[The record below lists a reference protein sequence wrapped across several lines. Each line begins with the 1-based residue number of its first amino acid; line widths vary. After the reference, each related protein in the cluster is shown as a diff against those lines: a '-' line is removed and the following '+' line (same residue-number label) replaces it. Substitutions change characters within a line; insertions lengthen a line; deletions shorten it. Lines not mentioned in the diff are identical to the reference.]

1 MARTNDL
8 GRDPIPRLLLRLA
21 LPAVA
26 AQLVNALYNI
36 VDRMYIGHIPG
47 EGKLALT
54 GVGVTFAVIMLVS
67 ALASLVCVGG
77 GARAAI
83 HMGEGNRD
91 RAEEILGNCT
101 LLLIL
106 IAVVVTGG
114 LWFIREPMLLLFGAT
129 ENTVG
134 YGSDY
139 LGIYL
144 LGTLFVMAS
153 VGLNYFISTQGF
165 STVSMGTVLI
175 GAVINIVL
183 DPIFI
188 FGFNMGVQGA
198 ALATV
203 LAQMVSALWV
213 VRFLTGKRTRLRIR
227 KKYLR
232 LRWSIL
238 APVLAIGVSP
248 FVMQAT
254 ESILN
259 VAFNSSLKVY
269 GGDLAVGSM
278 TIASS
283 VMQLMSTLFLGFS
296 QGASPIIG
304 FNYGAGQSDRVRQT
318 VRLLTTIALSIS
330 VTFWLLVELFP
341 GLFVLIFNDDPELV
355 EYATWALRVY
365 AAGMFAM
372 GMQHACQQS
381 FVALGQAKISLF
393 LALLRKFILLI
404 PLIFI
409 LPHFFA
415 NKVFAVFLA
424 EPVAD
429 ILAAATTGTLFF
441 TRLPKILNDREA
453 LLREQHGGAQT

>member
-1 MARTNDL
+1 MARVNDL
-8 GRDPIPRLLLRLA
+8 GRDPVPKLLMRLA

-47 EGKLALT
+47 EGTLALT

-77 GARAAI
+77 GSRAAI
-83 HMGEGNRD
+83 HMGEGNND
-91 RAEEILGNCT
+91 KAEEILGNCT
-101 LLLIL
+101 LLLIVL
-106 IAVVVTGG
+106 AAAVTAG
-114 LWFIREPMLLLFGAT
+114 LWFVREPMLLLFGAT

-144 LGTLFVMAS
+144 LGTIFVMAS

-165 STVSMGTVLI
+165 STVSMATVLI
-175 GAVINIVL
+175 GAVVNIVL
-183 DPIFI
+183 DPVFI
-188 FGFNMGVQGA
+188 FVFDMGVKGA
-198 ALATV
+198 ALATI
-203 LAQMVSALWV
+203 LSQAVSATWV
-213 VRFLTGKRTRLRIR
+213 VRFLVGKRTKLRIR
-227 KKYLR
+227 VKYLR
-232 LRWSIL
+232 LRGSIIGP
-238 APVLAIGVSP
+238 ALAIGVSP

-254 ESILN
+254 ESVLN
-259 VAFNSSLKVY
+259 VAFNSSLKAY
-269 GGDLAVGSM
+269 GGDLAVGAM
-278 TIASS
+278 TISSS
-283 VMQLMSTLFLGFS
+283 VMQLLGTLFMGFA

-304 FNYGAGQSDRVRQT
+304 YNYGAGQSERVKRT
-318 VRLLTTIALSIS
+318 VRLLLTITLSIS
-330 VTFWLLVELFP
+330 TTFWLLVELFP
-341 GLFVLIFNDDPELV
+341 GMFVRIFNDDPSLV
-355 EYATWALRVY
+355 EYATWVLRVY
-365 AAGMFAM
+365 SAGLFAM

-404 PLIFI
+404 PLIYI
-409 LPHFFA
+409 LPQFLS
-415 NKVFAVFLA
+415 NQVFAVFLA

-441 TRLPKILNDREA
+441 TRLPKILKERENI
-453 LLREQHGGAQT
+453 LNGQSRT

>member
-8 GRDPIPRLLLRLA
+8 GRDQIPRLLMRLA

-47 EGKLALT
+47 QGDLALT

-83 HMGEGNRD
+83 HMGEGKND
-91 RAEEILGNCT
+91 RAEEILGSCT
-101 LLLIL
+101 LLLIVL
-106 IAVVVTGG
+106 AVAVTLG
-114 LWFIREPMLLLFGAT
+114 LWFIREPMLLLFGAS
-129 ENTVG
+129 EHTVG

-144 LGTLFVMAS
+144 LGTIFVMIS
-153 VGLNYFISTQGF
+153 IGLNYFISTQGF
-165 STVSMGTVLI
+165 STVSMTTTLI
-175 GAVINIVL
+175 GAVVNIAL
-183 DPIFI
+183 DPVFI
-188 FGFNMGVQGA
+188 FGFDMGVKGA

-203 LAQMVSALWV
+203 IAQAVSAAWV
-213 VRFLTGKRTRLRIR
+213 LRFLLGRKTRLRIR
-227 KKYLR
+227 VKYLR
-232 LRWSIL
+232 LRFSVL
-238 APVLAIGVSP
+238 GPVLAIGISP

-259 VAFNSSLKVY
+259 VAFNSSLKAY
-269 GGDLAVGSM
+269 GGDLAVGAM

-283 VMQLMSTLFLGFS
+283 VMMLMGCLMSGFA

-304 FNYGAGQSDRVRQT
+304 YNYGAGQSGRVKQA
-318 VRLLTTIALSIS
+318 VRLLVTITVSIS
-330 VTFWLLVELFP
+330 SAVWLAVELFP
-341 GLFVLIFNDDPELV
+341 GLFVRIFNDDPTLV
-355 EYATWALRVY
+355 EYATWALRIY
-365 AAGMFAM
+365 SAGLFSM

-393 LALLRKFILLI
+393 LALLRKGVLLI
-404 PLIFI
+404 PLIYI
-409 LPHFFA
+409 LPNFFA
-415 NKVFAVFLA
+415 NPVFAVFLA

-441 TRLPKILNDREA
+441 TRLPNILRK
-453 LLREQHGGAQT
+453 REQALKNQT

>member
-1 MARTNDL
+1 MTRTNDL
-8 GRDPIPRLLLRLA
+8 GRDKIPRLLMRLA

-47 EGKLALT
+47 EGDLALT

-83 HMGEGNRD
+83 HMGEGKND
-91 RAEEILGNCT
+91 KAEEILGSCT

-106 IAVVVTGG
+106 LAVAVTLG
-114 LWFIREPMLLLFGAT
+114 LWFIREPMLLLFGAS

-144 LGTLFVMAS
+144 LGTVFVMIS
-153 VGLNYFISTQGF
+153 IGLNYFISTQGF
-165 STVSMGTVLI
+165 STVSMGTTLI
-175 GAVINIVL
+175 GAVVNIVL

-188 FGFNMGVQGA
+188 FGFDMGVRGA

-203 LAQMVSALWV
+203 IAQGVSAVWV
-213 VRFLTGKRTRLRIR
+213 LRFLLGKKTKLRIR
-227 KKYLR
+227 ACCLR
-232 LRWSIL
+232 LRFSVL
-238 APVLAIGVSP
+238 GPVLAIGISP
-248 FVMQAT
+248 FVMQST

-259 VAFNSSLKVY
+259 VVFNSSLSAY
-269 GGDLAVGSM
+269 GGDLAVGAM

-283 VMQLMSTLFLGFS
+283 VLTLMSCLMSGFV

-304 FNYGAGQSDRVRQT
+304 YNYGAGQSDRVKQT
-318 VRLLTTIALSIS
+318 VRLLVTITVSIS
-330 VTFWLLVELFP
+330 TCVWLLVELFP
-341 GLFVLIFNDDPELV
+341 GLFVRMFNDDPALV
-355 EYATWALRVY
+355 EYATWALRIY
-365 AAGMFAM
+365 SAGIFAI
-372 GMQHACQQS
+372 GVQHACQQS

-393 LALLRKFILLI
+393 LALLRKGVLLI
-404 PLIFI
+404 PLIYI
-409 LPHFFA
+409 LPNFFA
-415 NKVFAVFLA
+415 NQVFAVFLA

-429 ILAAATTGTLFF
+429 ILAATTTGTLFF
-441 TRLPKILNDREA
+441 TRLPKILRAREDK
-453 LLREQHGGAQT
+453 LRTER

>member
-1 MARTNDL
+1 MAHTNDL
-8 GRDPIPRLLLRLA
+8 GRDGIPRLLLRLA

-26 AQLVNALYNI
+26 AQVVNALYNI

-47 EGKLALT
+47 EGDLALT

-77 GARAAI
+77 STRASI
-83 HMGEGNRD
+83 HMGEGNTD
-91 RAEEILGNCT
+91 KAEEILGSCT

-106 IAVVVTGG
+106 VSVAVTAG
-114 LWFIREPMLLLFGAT
+114 LWFIREPMLLLFGAS

-144 LGTLFVMAS
+144 LGTIFVMGS
-153 VGLNYFISTQGF
+153 VGLNYFISAQGF
-165 STVSMGTVLI
+165 SGVSMATTLI
-175 GAVINIVL
+175 GAVVNIIL
-183 DPIFI
+183 DPILMFV
-188 FGFNMGVQGA
+188 FGMGVKGA
-198 ALATV
+198 ALATII
-203 LAQMVSALWV
+203 AQAVSAAWV
-213 VRFLTGKRTRLRIR
+213 LRFLLGKKTTLRIHA
-227 KKYLR
+227 KYLR
-232 LRWSIL
+232 LKWSIL
-238 APVLAIGVSP
+238 APVLAIGLAP
-248 FVMQAT
+248 FVMQGT
-254 ESILN
+254 ESVLN
-259 VAFNSSLKVY
+259 VAFNSSLKAY
-269 GGDLAVGSM
+269 GGDLAVGAM

-283 VMQLMSTLFLGFS
+283 VMQLLGCLFLGFA

-304 FNYGAGQSDRVRQT
+304 YNYGAGQSRRVKQT
-318 VRLLTTIALSIS
+318 ARLLLTIAVSIS

-341 GLFVLIFNDDPELV
+341 GLFVLIFNDDPALV
-355 EYATWALRVY
+355 EYATWALRIY
-365 AAGMFAM
+365 SAGLFAM
-372 GMQHACQQS
+372 GVQHACQQS

-409 LPHFFA
+409 LPHFFD

-424 EPVAD
+424 EPVSD

-441 TRLPKILNDREA
+441 TRLNGILRRRE
-453 LLREQHGGAQT
+453 RELGLDAQT

>member
-8 GRDPIPRLLLRLA
+8 GRDNIPRLLIRLA

-47 EGKLALT
+47 EGDLALT

-77 GARAAI
+77 GSRAAI

-101 LLLIL
+101 ALLIV
-106 IAVVVTGG
+106 IAVVVTLG
-114 LWFIREPMLLLFGAT
+114 LWFIREPMLLLFGAS

-144 LGTLFVMAS
+144 LGTIFVMVS

-165 STVSMGTVLI
+165 SAVSMCTTLI
-175 GAVINIVL
+175 GAVVNIVL

-188 FGFNMGVQGA
+188 FTFDMGVKGA
-198 ALATV
+198 ALATII
-203 LAQMVSALWV
+203 AQAVSAVWV
-213 VRFLTGKRTRLRIR
+213 LRFLTGKKTQLRIR
-227 KKYLR
+227 IKYLR
-232 LRWSIL
+232 LRGTIL

-259 VAFNSSLKVY
+259 VAFNSSLKAY
-269 GGDLAVGSM
+269 GGDLAVGAM

-283 VMQLMSTLFLGFS
+283 VMQLLGTLFMGFA

-304 FNYGAGQSDRVRQT
+304 YNYGAGQSGRVKQAT
-318 VRLLTTIALSIS
+318 RLLLAITVSIS
-330 VTFWLLVELFP
+330 TAFWLFVELFP
-341 GLFVLIFNDDPELV
+341 GVFVLIFNDDPTLV
-355 EYATWALRVY
+355 EYATWALRIY
-365 AAGMFAM
+365 SAGLFAM
-372 GMQHACQQS
+372 GVQHACQQS

-409 LPHFFA
+409 LPHFFE
-415 NKVFAVFLA
+415 NQVFAVFLA

-429 ILAAATTGTLFF
+429 ILAATTTGTLFF
-441 TRLPKILNDREA
+441 TRLPKILRQREIQ
-453 LLREQHGGAQT
+453 LGSSREK

>member
-1 MARTNDL
+1 MARVNDL
-8 GRDPIPRLLLRLA
+8 GRDPVPKLLMRLA

-47 EGKLALT
+47 EGTLALT

-77 GARAAI
+77 GSRAAI
-83 HMGEGNRD
+83 HMGEGNND
-91 RAEEILGNCT
+91 KAEEILGNCT
-101 LLLIL
+101 LLVIL
-106 IAVVVTGG
+106 IAAAVTLG
-114 LWFIREPMLLLFGAT
+114 LWFVREPMLLLFGAT

-144 LGTLFVMAS
+144 LGTIFVMAS

-165 STVSMGTVLI
+165 STVSMATVLI
-175 GAVINIVL
+175 GAVVNIVL

-188 FGFNMGVQGA
+188 FAFDMGVKGA

-203 LAQMVSALWV
+203 IAQAVSAVWV
-213 VRFLTGKRTRLRIR
+213 VRFLLGKRTKLRIR
-227 KKYLR
+227 VKYLR
-232 LRWSIL
+232 LNGSIIGP
-238 APVLAIGVSP
+238 ALAIGVSP

-254 ESILN
+254 ESVLN
-259 VAFNSSLKVY
+259 VAFNSSLKAY
-269 GGDLAVGSM
+269 GGDLAVGAM
-278 TIASS
+278 TISSS
-283 VMQLMSTLFLGFS
+283 VMQLLGTLFMGFA

-304 FNYGAGQSDRVRQT
+304 YNYGAGQSERVKRT
-318 VRLLTTIALSIS
+318 VRLLLTITLSIS
-330 VTFWLLVELFP
+330 TTFWLLVELFP
-341 GLFVLIFNDDPELV
+341 GLFVRIFNDDPSLV
-355 EYATWALRVY
+355 EYATWVLRVY
-365 AAGMFAM
+365 SAGLFAM

-404 PLIFI
+404 PLIYI
-409 LPHFFA
+409 LPQFLS
-415 NKVFAVFLA
+415 NQVFAVFLA

-429 ILAAATTGTLFF
+429 ILAATTTGTLFF
-441 TRLPKILNDREA
+441 TRLPKILRE
-453 LLREQHGGAQT
+453 RERTLKEHRNF

>member
-54 GVGVTFAVIMLVS
+54 GVGVTFAVIMLVT

-101 LLLIL
+101 LLLI
-106 IAVVVTGG
+106 IIAAVVTVG

-165 STVSMGTVLI
+165 STVSMLTVLI
-175 GAVINIVL
+175 GAVINIAL
-183 DPIFI
+183 DPLFI
-188 FGFNMGVQGA
+188 FAFDMGVKGA

-213 VRFLTGKRTRLRIR
+213 VRFLTGKRTKLRIR
-227 KKYLR
+227 RKYLR
-232 LRWSIL
+232 LRWNIL

-254 ESILN
+254 ESVLN
-259 VAFNSSLKVY
+259 VAFNTSLKAY

-283 VMQLMSTLFLGFS
+283 VMQLMGTLFLGFS

-304 FNYGAGQSDRVRQT
+304 FNYGAGQSKRVKQT
-318 VRLLTTIALSIS
+318 VRLLVTIALSIS
-330 VTFWLLVELFP
+330 VTFWLLLELFP

-415 NKVFAVFLA
+415 NRVFAVFLA
-424 EPVAD
+424 EPAAD

-441 TRLPKILNDREA
+441 TRLPRILSE
-453 LLREQHGGAQT
+453 REQTLKNRGGA

>member
-1 MARTNDL
+1 MARANDL
-8 GRDPIPRLLLRLA
+8 GRDPVPSLLLRLA

-54 GVGVTFAVIMLVS
+54 GVGVTFAVIMLVT

-83 HMGEGNRD
+83 HMGEGNKD

-106 IAVVVTGG
+106 IALVVTAG

-165 STVSMGTVLI
+165 STVSMCTVLI
-175 GAVINIVL
+175 GAVVNIVL

-188 FGFNMGVQGA
+188 FAFGMGVRGA
-198 ALATV
+198 ALATI
-203 LAQMVSALWV
+203 LAQLVSALWV
-213 VRFLTGKRTRLRIR
+213 LRFLTGKRTQLRIR
-227 KKYLR
+227 RKYLR

-254 ESILN
+254 ESVLN
-259 VAFNSSLKVY
+259 VAFNSSLKAY
-269 GGDLAVGSM
+269 GGDLAVGAM

-283 VMQLMSTLFLGFS
+283 VMQLLGTLFMGFA
-296 QGASPIIG
+296 QGASPIIS
-304 FNYGAGQSDRVRQT
+304 FNYGAGRGDRVKQT
-318 VRLLTTIALSIS
+318 ARLLITISMSIS
-330 VTFWLLVELFP
+330 VAFWLLLELFP
-341 GLFVLIFNDDPELV
+341 GMFVLIFNDDPELV
-355 EYATWALRVY
+355 AYGTWALRVY
-365 AAGMFAM
+365 GAGMFAI

-415 NKVFAVFLA
+415 NQVFAVFLA

-429 ILAAATTGTLFF
+429 ILAASTTGTLFF
-441 TRLPKILNDREA
+441 CRIQKILADREKA
-453 LLREQHGGAQT
+453 LTGQGGGA

>member
-8 GRDPIPRLLLRLA
+8 GRDQIPRLLMRLA

-47 EGKLALT
+47 QGDLALT

-67 ALASLVCVGG
+67 ALASLICVGG

-83 HMGEGNRD
+83 HMGEGKND
-91 RAEEILGNCT
+91 RAEEILGSCT
-101 LLLIL
+101 LLLIVL
-106 IAVVVTGG
+106 AVAVTLG
-114 LWFIREPMLLLFGAT
+114 LWFIREPMLLLFGAS
-129 ENTVG
+129 EHTVG

-144 LGTLFVMAS
+144 LGTIFVMIS
-153 VGLNYFISTQGF
+153 IGLNYFISTQGF
-165 STVSMGTVLI
+165 STVSMTTTLI
-175 GAVINIVL
+175 GAVVNIAL
-183 DPIFI
+183 DPVFI
-188 FGFNMGVQGA
+188 FGFDMGVKGA

-203 LAQMVSALWV
+203 IAQAVSAAWV
-213 VRFLTGKRTRLRIR
+213 LRFLLGRKTRLRIR
-227 KKYLR
+227 VKYLR
-232 LRWSIL
+232 LRFSVL
-238 APVLAIGVSP
+238 GPVLAIGISP

-259 VAFNSSLKVY
+259 VAFNSSLKAY
-269 GGDLAVGSM
+269 GGDLAVGAM

-283 VMQLMSTLFLGFS
+283 VMMLMGCLMSGFA

-304 FNYGAGQSDRVRQT
+304 YNYGAGQSGRVKQA
-318 VRLLTTIALSIS
+318 VRLLVTITVSIS
-330 VTFWLLVELFP
+330 SAVWLLVELFP
-341 GLFVLIFNDDPELV
+341 GLLVRVFNDDPALV
-355 EYATWALRVY
+355 EYATWALRIY
-365 AAGMFAM
+365 SAGLFSM

-393 LALLRKFILLI
+393 LALLRKGVLLI
-404 PLIFI
+404 PLIYI
-409 LPHFFA
+409 LPCFLE
-415 NKVFAVFLA
+415 NQVLGVFLA

-441 TRLPKILNDREA
+441 TRLPKILRKREP
-453 LLREQHGGAQT
+453 LETF

>member
-1 MARTNDL
+1 MRRTNDL
-8 GRDPIPRLLLRLA
+8 GRDKVSSLLVRLA

-47 EGKLALT
+47 EGDLALT

-77 GARAAI
+77 GSRAAI
-83 HMGEGNRD
+83 HMGEGQSD
-91 RAEEILGNCT
+91 KAEEILGSCT
-101 LLLIL
+101 LLLIV
-106 IAVVVTGG
+106 IAAAVTVG
-114 LWFIREPMLLLFGAT
+114 LWFIREPMLLLFGAS

-165 STVSMGTVLI
+165 STVSMCTTLI
-175 GAVINIVL
+175 GAVVNIVL
-183 DPIFI
+183 DPVLM
-188 FGFNMGVQGA
+188 FGFGMGVKGA
-198 ALATV
+198 ALATII
-203 LAQMVSALWV
+203 AQAVSAAWV
-213 VRFLTGKRTRLRIR
+213 LRFLTGKKTTLRIR
-227 KKYLR
+227 VKYMR

-238 APVLAIGVSP
+238 APVLAIGLAP
-248 FVMQAT
+248 FVMQGT
-254 ESILN
+254 ESVLN
-259 VAFNSSLKVY
+259 VAFNSSLKAY
-269 GGDLAVGSM
+269 GGDLAVGAM

-283 VMQLMSTLFLGFS
+283 VMQLLGCLFTGFAH
-296 QGASPIIG
+296 GASPIVG
-304 FNYGAGQSDRVRQT
+304 YNYGAGQSDRVKQT
-318 VRLLTTIALSIS
+318 VRLLVTISVSIS
-330 VTFWLLVELFP
+330 AGFWLLVELFP
-341 GLFVLIFNDDPELV
+341 GLFVRIFNDDPALV

-365 AAGMFAM
+365 SAGLFAM
-372 GMQHACQQS
+372 GVQHACQQS

-415 NKVFAVFLA
+415 DQTFAVFLA

-441 TRLPKILNDREA
+441 TQLPRILRR
-453 LLREQHGGAQT
+453 REQELKENA

>member
-8 GRDPIPRLLLRLA
+8 GRDNIPRLLIRLA

-47 EGKLALT
+47 EGDLALT

-77 GARAAI
+77 GSRAAI

-101 LLLIL
+101 ALLIV
-106 IAVVVTGG
+106 IAVVVTLG
-114 LWFIREPMLLLFGAT
+114 LWFIREPMLLLFGAS

-144 LGTLFVMAS
+144 LGTIFVMVS

-165 STVSMGTVLI
+165 SAVSMCTTLI
-175 GAVINIVL
+175 GAVVNIVL

-188 FGFNMGVQGA
+188 FTFDMGVKGA
-198 ALATV
+198 ALATII
-203 LAQMVSALWV
+203 AQAVSAVWV
-213 VRFLTGKRTRLRIR
+213 LRFLTGKKTQLRIR
-227 KKYLR
+227 IKYLR
-232 LRWSIL
+232 LRGTIL

-259 VAFNSSLKVY
+259 VAFNSSLKAY
-269 GGDLAVGSM
+269 GGDLAVGAM

-283 VMQLMSTLFLGFS
+283 VMQLLGTLFMGFA

-304 FNYGAGQSDRVRQT
+304 YNYGAGQSGRVKQAT
-318 VRLLTTIALSIS
+318 RLLLAITVSIS
-330 VTFWLLVELFP
+330 TVFWLFVELFP
-341 GLFVLIFNDDPELV
+341 GVFVLIFNDDPTLV
-355 EYATWALRVY
+355 EYATWALRIY
-365 AAGMFAM
+365 SAGLFAM
-372 GMQHACQQS
+372 GVQHACQQS

-409 LPHFFA
+409 LPHFFE
-415 NKVFAVFLA
+415 NQVFAVFLA

-429 ILAAATTGTLFF
+429 ILAATTTGTLFF
-441 TRLPKILNDREA
+441 TRLPKILRQREIQ
-453 LLREQHGGAQT
+453 LGSSREK

>member
-1 MARTNDL
+1 MARINDL
-8 GRDPIPRLLLRLA
+8 GRDPVPKLLMRLA

-36 VDRMYIGHIPG
+36 VDRMYIGHISG

-83 HMGEGNRD
+83 HMGEGKND
-91 RAEEILGNCT
+91 KAEEILGNCT

-106 IAVVVTGG
+106 LAVAVTAG

-144 LGTLFVMAS
+144 LGTVFVMAS
-153 VGLNYFISTQGF
+153 VGLNYFISNQGF
-165 STVSMGTVLI
+165 STVSMATVLI
-175 GAVINIVL
+175 GAVVNIVL

-188 FGFNMGVQGA
+188 FGFDMGVKGA

-203 LAQMVSALWV
+203 IAQAVSAVWV
-213 VRFLTGKRTRLRIR
+213 VRFLAGKRTKLRIR
-227 KKYLR
+227 RKFLR
-232 LRWSIL
+232 LRGSIIGP
-238 APVLAIGVSP
+238 ALAIGISP

-259 VAFNSSLKVY
+259 VAFNSSLKNY
-269 GGDLAVGSM
+269 GGDLAVGAM

-283 VMQLMSTLFLGFS
+283 VMQLLGTLFMGFA

-304 FNYGAGQSDRVRQT
+304 YNYGAGQSKRVKQA
-318 VRLLTTIALSIS
+318 VRLLLTITLSIS

-341 GLFVLIFNDDPELV
+341 GLFVRIFNDDPSLV

-365 AAGMFAM
+365 SGGLFAM

-393 LALLRKFILLI
+393 LALLRKAILLI
-404 PLIFI
+404 PLIYI
-409 LPHFFA
+409 LPQFLS
-415 NKVFAVFLA
+415 NQVFAVFLA

-441 TRLPKILNDREA
+441 TRLPVILKERERALNDK
-453 LLREQHGGAQT
+453 

>member
-8 GRDPIPRLLLRLA
+8 GRDKIPRLMMRLA

-47 EGKLALT
+47 QGDLALT

-83 HMGEGNRD
+83 HMGEGKND
-91 RAEEILGNCT
+91 KAEEILGGCA
-101 LLLIL
+101 LLLL
-106 IAVVVTGG
+106 VIAVAVTLG
-114 LWFIREPMLLLFGAT
+114 LWFIREPMLLLFGAS
-129 ENTVG
+129 EHTVG

-144 LGTLFVMAS
+144 LGTVFVMIS

-165 STVSMGTVLI
+165 STVSMATTLI
-175 GAVINIVL
+175 GAVVNIVL
-183 DPIFI
+183 DPVFI
-188 FGFNMGVQGA
+188 FGFDMGVKGA

-203 LAQMVSALWV
+203 IAQAVSAAWV
-213 VRFLTGKRTRLRIR
+213 LRFLTGEKTRLRIR
-227 KKYLR
+227 VKYLR
-232 LRWSIL
+232 LRWDIL
-238 APVLAIGVSP
+238 APVLAIGISP

-259 VAFNSSLKVY
+259 VSFNSSLKGY
-269 GGDLAVGSM
+269 GGDLAVGAM

-283 VMQLMSTLFLGFS
+283 VMTLMGCLMSGFA

-304 FNYGAGQSDRVRQT
+304 YNYGAGQSRRVKQT
-318 VRLLTTIALSIS
+318 VRMLITITVSIS
-330 VTFWLLVELFP
+330 TAVWLAVELFP
-341 GLFVLIFNDDPELV
+341 SVFVRIFNDDPALV
-355 EYATWALRVY
+355 EYATRTLRIY
-365 AAGMFAM
+365 SAGLFAI

-393 LALLRKFILLI
+393 LALLRKGVLLI
-404 PLIFI
+404 PLIYI
-409 LPHFFA
+409 LPCFFGD
-415 NKVFAVFLA
+415 KVFAVFLA

-429 ILAAATTGTLFF
+429 ILAATTTATLFF
-441 TRLPKILNDREA
+441 TRLPKILRKRELA
-453 LLREQHGGAQT
+453 LGGNAAKDT

>member
-8 GRDPIPRLLLRLA
+8 GRDQIPRLLMRLA

-47 EGKLALT
+47 EGDLALT

-83 HMGEGNRD
+83 HMGEGKND
-91 RAEEILGNCT
+91 KAEEILGNCT
-101 LLLIL
+101 LLLIVL
-106 IAVVVTGG
+106 AVVVTLG
-114 LWFIREPMLLLFGAT
+114 LWFVREPMLLLFGAS

-144 LGTLFVMAS
+144 LGTVFVMIS
-153 VGLNYFISTQGF
+153 IGLNYFISTQGF
-165 STVSMGTVLI
+165 STVSMTTTLI
-175 GAVINIVL
+175 GAVVNIVL
-183 DPIFI
+183 DPVFI
-188 FGFNMGVQGA
+188 FGFNMGVKGA

-203 LAQMVSALWV
+203 IAQALSAAWV
-213 VRFLTGKRTRLRIR
+213 LRFLLGSKTRLRIR
-227 KKYLR
+227 VKYLR
-232 LRWSIL
+232 LRLSVL
-238 APVLAIGVSP
+238 GPVLAIGISP

-254 ESILN
+254 ESVLN
-259 VAFNSSLKVY
+259 VAFNSSLKAY
-269 GGDLAVGSM
+269 GGDLAVGAM

-283 VMQLMSTLFLGFS
+283 VMMLMGCLMSGFA

-304 FNYGAGQSDRVRQT
+304 YNYGAGQSDRVKQT
-318 VRLLTTIALSIS
+318 VRLLVTITVSIS
-330 VTFWLLVELFP
+330 TAVWLALELFP
-341 GLFVLIFNDDPELV
+341 GLFVRIFNDDPALV
-355 EYATWALRVY
+355 EYATWSLRVY
-365 AAGMFAM
+365 SAGLFAI

-393 LALLRKFILLI
+393 LALLRKGVLLI
-404 PLIFI
+404 PLIYI
-409 LPHFFA
+409 LPCFLE
-415 NKVFAVFLA
+415 NQVFAVFLA

-441 TRLPKILNDREA
+441 TRLPKILRKREIE
-453 LLREQHGGAQT
+453 LGGKQEM

>member
-8 GRDPIPRLLLRLA
+8 GRDQIPRLLMRLA

-47 EGKLALT
+47 QGDLALT

-83 HMGEGNRD
+83 HMGEGKND
-91 RAEEILGNCT
+91 RAEEILGSCT
-101 LLLIL
+101 LLLIVL
-106 IAVVVTGG
+106 AVAVTLG
-114 LWFIREPMLLLFGAT
+114 LWFIREPMLLLFGAS
-129 ENTVG
+129 EHTVG

-144 LGTLFVMAS
+144 LGTIFVMIS
-153 VGLNYFISTQGF
+153 IGLNYFISTQGF
-165 STVSMGTVLI
+165 STVSMTTTLI
-175 GAVINIVL
+175 GAVVNIAL
-183 DPIFI
+183 DPVFI
-188 FGFNMGVQGA
+188 FGFDMGVKGA

-203 LAQMVSALWV
+203 IAQAVSAAWV
-213 VRFLTGKRTRLRIR
+213 LRFLLGRKTRLRIR
-227 KKYLR
+227 VKYLR
-232 LRWSIL
+232 LRFSVL
-238 APVLAIGVSP
+238 GPVLAIGISP

-259 VAFNSSLKVY
+259 VAFNSSLKAY
-269 GGDLAVGSM
+269 GGDLAVGAM

-283 VMQLMSTLFLGFS
+283 VMMLMGCLMSGFA

-304 FNYGAGQSDRVRQT
+304 YNYGAGQSGRVKQA
-318 VRLLTTIALSIS
+318 VRLLVTITVSIS
-330 VTFWLLVELFP
+330 SAVWLAVELFP
-341 GLFVLIFNDDPELV
+341 GLFVRIFNDDPTLV
-355 EYATWALRVY
+355 EYATWALRIY
-365 AAGMFAM
+365 SAGLFSM

-393 LALLRKFILLI
+393 LALLRKGVLLI
-404 PLIFI
+404 PLIYI
-409 LPHFFA
+409 LPCFLE
-415 NKVFAVFLA
+415 NQVLGVFLA

-441 TRLPKILNDREA
+441 TRLPKILRKREDD
-453 LLREQHGGAQT
+453 LGLQNN

>member
-8 GRDPIPRLLLRLA
+8 GRDNIPRLLLRLA

-47 EGKLALT
+47 EGDLALT

-77 GARAAI
+77 GSRAAI

-101 LLLIL
+101 ALLIV
-106 IAVVVTGG
+106 IALVVTLG
-114 LWFIREPMLLLFGAT
+114 LWFIREPMLLLFGAS

-165 STVSMGTVLI
+165 STVSMATVLI
-175 GAVINIVL
+175 GAVVNIVL

-188 FGFNMGVQGA
+188 FGFDMGVKGA
-198 ALATV
+198 ALATII
-203 LAQMVSALWV
+203 AQAVSAVWV
-213 VRFLTGKRTRLRIR
+213 VRFLTGKKTQLRIR
-227 KKYLR
+227 RKYLR
-232 LRWSIL
+232 LRWNIL

-248 FVMQAT
+248 FVMQGT

-259 VAFNSSLKVY
+259 VAFNSSLKAY
-269 GGDLAVGSM
+269 GGDLAVGAM

-283 VMQLMSTLFLGFS
+283 VMQLLGTLFLGFA

-304 FNYGAGQSDRVRQT
+304 YNYGAGQSERVKQA
-318 VRLLTTIALSIS
+318 VRLLITITMSIS
-330 VTFWLLVELFP
+330 TAFWLLVELFP
-341 GLFVLIFNDDPELV
+341 GMFVLIFNDDPALV

-365 AAGMFAM
+365 SAGLFAM

-409 LPHFFA
+409 LPNFFA

-429 ILAAATTGTLFF
+429 ILAATTTGTLFF
-441 TRLPKILNDREA
+441 TRLPKILQE
-453 LLREQHGGAQT
+453 REQILRANRD

>member
-8 GRDPIPRLLLRLA
+8 GRDNIPRLLMRLA

-47 EGKLALT
+47 EGDLALT

-77 GARAAI
+77 GSRAAI
-83 HMGEGNRD
+83 HMGEGRND
-91 RAEEILGNCT
+91 KAEEILGSCT
-101 LLLIL
+101 LLLVIL
-106 IAVVVTGG
+106 AVAVTGG
-114 LWFIREPMLLLFGAT
+114 LWFIREPMLLLFGAS

-144 LGTLFVMAS
+144 LGTIFVMVS

-165 STVSMGTVLI
+165 STVSMCTTLI
-175 GAVINIVL
+175 GAVVNIVL

-188 FGFNMGVQGA
+188 FAFGMGVKGA
-198 ALATV
+198 ALATII
-203 LAQMVSALWV
+203 AQAVSAVWV
-213 VRFLTGKRTRLRIR
+213 LRFLTGKKTQLHIR
-227 KKYLR
+227 RKYLR
-232 LRWSIL
+232 LRRAVL

-259 VAFNSSLKVY
+259 VAFNSSLKGY
-269 GGDLAVGSM
+269 GGDLAVGAM

-283 VMQLMSTLFLGFS
+283 VMQLLGCLFMGFA

-304 FNYGAGQSDRVRQT
+304 YNYGAGQSGRVKQT
-318 VRLLTTIALSIS
+318 TRLLLTITVSIS
-330 VTFWLLVELFP
+330 TAFWLLVELFP
-341 GLFVLIFNDDPELV
+341 GMFVLIFNDDPELV
-355 EYATWALRVY
+355 EYATWALRIY
-365 AAGMFAM
+365 SAGLFAM
-372 GMQHACQQS
+372 GVQHACQQS

-409 LPHFFA
+409 LPCFFE
-415 NKVFAVFLA
+415 NQVFAVFLA

-441 TRLPKILNDREA
+441 TRLSKILREREA
-453 LLREQHGGAQT
+453 KLNAQND

>member
-8 GRDPIPRLLLRLA
+8 GRDQIPRLLMRLA

-47 EGKLALT
+47 QGDLALT

-83 HMGEGNRD
+83 HMGEGKND
-91 RAEEILGNCT
+91 RAEEILGSCT
-101 LLLIL
+101 LLLIIL
-106 IAVVVTGG
+106 AAVVTLG
-114 LWFIREPMLLLFGAT
+114 LWFVREPMLLLFGAS

-144 LGTLFVMAS
+144 LGTVFVMIS
-153 VGLNYFISTQGF
+153 IGLNYFISTQGF
-165 STVSMGTVLI
+165 STVSMTTTLI
-175 GAVINIVL
+175 GAVVNIVL
-183 DPIFI
+183 DPVFI
-188 FGFNMGVQGA
+188 FGFDMGVKGA

-203 LAQMVSALWV
+203 IAQAVSALWV
-213 VRFLTGKRTRLRIR
+213 LRFLLGSKTRLRIR
-227 KKYLR
+227 VKYLR
-232 LRWSIL
+232 LRLSVL
-238 APVLAIGVSP
+238 GPVLAIGISP
-248 FVMQAT
+248 FIMQAT

-259 VAFNSSLKVY
+259 VAFNSSLKGY
-269 GGDLAVGSM
+269 GGDLAVGAM

-283 VMQLMSTLFLGFS
+283 VMMLMGCLMSGFA

-304 FNYGAGQSDRVRQT
+304 YNYGAGQSDRVKQT
-318 VRLLTTIALSIS
+318 VRLLVTITVSIS
-330 VTFWLLVELFP
+330 SAVWLLVELFP
-341 GLFVLIFNDDPELV
+341 GLFVRIFNDDPALV
-355 EYATWALRVY
+355 EYATWALRIY
-365 AAGMFAM
+365 SAGLFAI

-393 LALLRKFILLI
+393 LALLRKGVLLI
-404 PLIFI
+404 PLIYI
-409 LPHFFA
+409 LPCFLE
-415 NKVFAVFLA
+415 NQVLAVFLA

-441 TRLPKILNDREA
+441 TRLPRILRKREIE
-453 LLREQHGGAQT
+453 LGGKQEM

>member
-1 MARTNDL
+1 MARVNDL
-8 GRDPIPRLLLRLA
+8 GRDDIPRLLLRLA

-83 HMGEGNRD
+83 HMGEGNRE
-91 RAEEILGNCT
+91 RAEEILGSCT
-101 LLLIL
+101 LLLVI
-106 IAVVVTGG
+106 IAVVVSAA
-114 LWFIREPMLLLFGAT
+114 LWFVREPMLLLFGAT

-144 LGTLFVMAS
+144 LGSLFVMAS

-165 STVSMGTVLI
+165 STVSMATVLI
-175 GAVINIVL
+175 GAVVNIVL

-188 FGFNMGVQGA
+188 FGLGMGVRGA
-198 ALATV
+198 ALATI
-203 LAQMVSALWV
+203 LAQLVSALWV
-213 VRFLTGKRTRLRIR
+213 MRFLTGKRTQLRIR

-259 VAFNSSLKVY
+259 VAFNSSLKAY
-269 GGDLAVGSM
+269 GGDLAVGAM

-283 VMQLMSTLFLGFS
+283 VKQLVSCLFLGFA
-296 QGASPIIG
+296 QGASPIISY
-304 FNYGAGQSDRVRQT
+304 NYGAGNSDRVKQT
-318 VRLLTTIALSIS
+318 SRLLIITSLSIS
-330 VTFWLLVELFP
+330 VAFWLLTELFP
-341 GLFVLIFNDDPELV
+341 GMFVQIFNNDPELV
-355 EYATWALRVY
+355 EYGTWALRVY
-365 AAGMFAM
+365 GAGLFAM
-372 GMQHACQQS
+372 GMQNSCQQS

-404 PLIFI
+404 PLILI
-409 LPHFFA
+409 LPHFLA
-415 NKVFAVFLA
+415 DKVFAVFLA

-441 TRLPKILNDREA
+441 TRLPKILHKRET
-453 LLREQHGGAQT
+453 LMREQRGGAQA

>member
-8 GRDPIPRLLLRLA
+8 GRDNIPRLLMRLA

-47 EGKLALT
+47 EGDLALT

-83 HMGEGNRD
+83 HMGEGRND
-91 RAEEILGNCT
+91 KAEEILGNCT

-106 IAVVVTGG
+106 LAAAVTVG
-114 LWFIREPMLLLFGAT
+114 LWFIREPMLLVFGAS
-129 ENTVG
+129 ENTVD

-144 LGTLFVMAS
+144 LGTIFVMAS
-153 VGLNYFISTQGF
+153 VGLNQFISTQGF
-165 STVSMGTVLI
+165 STVSMCTTLI
-175 GAVINIVL
+175 GAVVNIVL

-188 FGFNMGVQGA
+188 FGFGMGVKGA
-198 ALATV
+198 ALATI
-203 LAQMVSALWV
+203 LAQAVSAAWV
-213 VRFLTGKRTRLRIR
+213 LRFLTGKKTHLRIR
-227 KKYLR
+227 VKYLR
-232 LRWSIL
+232 LRWNIL
-238 APVLAIGVSP
+238 APVLAIGISP

-254 ESILN
+254 ESVLN
-259 VAFNSSLKVY
+259 VAFNSSLKGY
-269 GGDLAVGSM
+269 GGDLAVGAM

-283 VMQLMSTLFLGFS
+283 VMQLLGCLFMGFA

-304 FNYGAGQSDRVRQT
+304 YNYGAGQSARVKQAA
-318 VRLLTTIALSIS
+318 RLLLTITLSIS
-330 VTFWLLVELFP
+330 ITFWLLVELFP
-341 GLFVLIFNDDPELV
+341 GLFVRIFNDDPTLV
-355 EYATWALRVY
+355 EYATWALRIY
-365 AAGMFAM
+365 SAGLFAM

-381 FVALGQAKISLF
+381 FVALGQAKISLL
-393 LALLRKFILLI
+393 LALLRKGVLLI
-404 PLIFI
+404 PLIYI
-409 LPHFFA
+409 LPCFFP

-429 ILAAATTGTLFF
+429 ILAATTTGTLFF
-441 TRLPKILNDREA
+441 TRLPKILKAREWE
-453 LLREQHGGAQT
+453 LSGLDKPS

>member
-1 MARTNDL
+1 MAHTNNL
-8 GRDPIPRLLLRLA
+8 GHDNIPRLLMRLA

-47 EGKLALT
+47 EGDLALT

-83 HMGEGNRD
+83 HMGEGKND

-101 LLLIL
+101 LLLIVL
-106 IAVVVTGG
+106 AVVVTLG
-114 LWFIREPMLLLFGAT
+114 LWFIREPMLLLFGAS

-144 LGTLFVMAS
+144 LGTVFVMIS
-153 VGLNYFISTQGF
+153 IGLNYFISTQGF
-165 STVSMGTVLI
+165 STVSMATTLI
-175 GAVINIVL
+175 GALTNIAL
-183 DPIFI
+183 DPVFI
-188 FGFNMGVQGA
+188 FGFGMGVRGA

-203 LAQMVSALWV
+203 IAQAVSALWV
-213 VRFLTGKRTRLRIR
+213 LRFLLGGKTRLRIR
-227 KKYLR
+227 VKYLR
-232 LRWSIL
+232 LRGSVL
-238 APVLAIGVSP
+238 GPVLAIGISP

-259 VAFNSSLKVY
+259 VAFNSSLKAY
-269 GGDLAVGSM
+269 GGDLAVGAM

-283 VMQLMSTLFLGFS
+283 VMMLMGCLMSGFA

-304 FNYGAGQSDRVRQT
+304 YNYGAGQSDRVKQA
-318 VRLLTTIALSIS
+318 VRLLVTITVSIS
-330 VTFWLLVELFP
+330 TAVWLLVELFP
-341 GLFVLIFNDDPELV
+341 SVLVRVFNDDPALV
-355 EYATWALRVY
+355 EYAAWALRIY
-365 AAGMFAM
+365 SAGLFAM
-372 GMQHACQQS
+372 GVQHACQQS

-393 LALLRKFILLI
+393 LALLRKGVLLI
-404 PLIFI
+404 PLIYI
-409 LPHFFA
+409 LPNFFE
-415 NKVFAVFLA
+415 NQVLAVFLA

-429 ILAAATTGTLFF
+429 ILAATVTGTLFV
-441 TRLPKILNDREA
+441 TKLPGILRRREEK
-453 LLREQHGGAQT
+453 LKGL

>member
-1 MARTNDL
+1 MARANDL

-77 GARAAI
+77 SARAAI

-101 LLLIL
+101 LLLVL
-106 IAVVVTGG
+106 IALAVTAG

-144 LGTLFVMAS
+144 LGSLFAMAS

-165 STVSMGTVLI
+165 STVSMYTVLI

-183 DPIFI
+183 DPVFI
-188 FGFNMGVQGA
+188 FAFDMGVQGA

-203 LAQMVSALWV
+203 IAQMVSALWV
-213 VRFLTGKRTRLRIR
+213 LCFLTGKKTKLRIR
-227 KKYLR
+227 RKYFR
-232 LRWSIL
+232 LRWGIL
-238 APVLAIGVSP
+238 GPVLAIGVSP
-248 FVMQAT
+248 FVMQST
-254 ESILN
+254 ESVLN
-259 VAFNSSLKVY
+259 VVYNSSLKAY
-269 GGDLAVGSM
+269 GGDLAVGAM

-283 VMQLMSTLFLGFS
+283 VMQLMSTLFTGFT
-296 QGASPIIG
+296 QGASPIISY
-304 FNYGAGQSDRVRQT
+304 NYGAGQSDRVKQT
-318 VRLLTTIALSIS
+318 VRLLVKVAVSIS
-330 VTFWLLVELFP
+330 VVFWLLVELFP
-341 GLFVLIFNDDPELV
+341 SLFVLIFNNDPELV
-355 EYATWALRVY
+355 EYGTWALRIY
-365 AAGMFAM
+365 GAGLFAF
-372 GMQHACQQS
+372 GVQHACQQS

-393 LALLRKFILLI
+393 LALLRKCILLI
-404 PLIFI
+404 PLILI

-415 NKVFAVFLA
+415 DKVFAVFLS

-429 ILAAATTGTLFF
+429 ILAASTTGTLFLI
-441 TRLPKILNDREA
+441 RLPRILTERAAA
-453 LLREQHGGAQT
+453 LRGKGDQTS

>member
-8 GRDPIPRLLLRLA
+8 GRDRIPRLLMRLA

-36 VDRMYIGHIPG
+36 VDRMYIGHMPG
-47 EGKLALT
+47 EGDLALT

-77 GARAAI
+77 GSRAAI
-83 HMGEGNRD
+83 HMGEGRND
-91 RAEEILGNCT
+91 KAEEILGSCT
-101 LLLIL
+101 LLLII
-106 IAVVVTGG
+106 IAVAVTLGF
-114 LWFIREPMLLLFGAT
+114 WFIREPMLLLFGAS

-139 LGIYL
+139 LGVYL
-144 LGTLFVMAS
+144 LGTIFVMIS

-165 STVSMGTVLI
+165 STVSMGTTLI
-175 GAVINIVL
+175 GAVVNIAL
-183 DPIFI
+183 DPVFI
-188 FGFNMGVQGA
+188 FAFDMGVRGA

-203 LAQMVSALWV
+203 IAQAVSAGWV
-213 VRFLTGKRTRLRIR
+213 LRFLLGKKTRLRIR
-227 KKYLR
+227 FKYLR
-232 LRWSIL
+232 LRGNVL
-238 APVLAIGVSP
+238 GPVLAIGISP
-248 FVMQAT
+248 FIMQST

-259 VAFNSSLKVY
+259 VVFNSSLKAY
-269 GGDLAVGSM
+269 GGDLAVGAM

-283 VMQLMSTLFLGFS
+283 VMQLLGCLMIGFA

-304 FNYGAGQSDRVRQT
+304 YNYGAGQSQRVKQAVRMLATIT
-318 VRLLTTIALSIS
+318 VSIS
-330 VTFWLLVELFP
+330 SAVWLLVELFP
-341 GLFVLIFNDDPELV
+341 SLFVRIFNDDPALV
-355 EYATWALRVY
+355 EYATWTLRVY
-365 AAGMFAM
+365 SAGIFAM

-393 LALLRKFILLI
+393 LALLRKGILLI
-404 PLIFI
+404 PLIYI
-409 LPHFFA
+409 LPCFLE
-415 NKVFAVFLA
+415 NQVFAVFLA

-441 TRLPKILNDREA
+441 TRLPKILKAREER
-453 LLREQHGGAQT
+453 LGIQNS

>member
-8 GRDPIPRLLLRLA
+8 GRDNIPRLLMRLA

-47 EGKLALT
+47 EGDLALT

-83 HMGEGNRD
+83 HMGEGKNEK
-91 RAEEILGNCT
+91 AEEILGSCT
-101 LLLIL
+101 LLLLL
-106 IAVVVTGG
+106 IAVAVTLG
-114 LWFIREPMLLLFGAT
+114 LWFIREPMLLLFGAS

-144 LGTLFVMAS
+144 LGTIFVMIS
-153 VGLNYFISTQGF
+153 IGLNYFISTQGF
-165 STVSMGTVLI
+165 STVSMGTTLI
-175 GAVINIVL
+175 GAVVNIVL
-183 DPIFI
+183 DPILI
-188 FGFNMGVQGA
+188 FGFDMGVKGA
-198 ALATV
+198 ALATII
-203 LAQMVSALWV
+203 AQAVSAAWV
-213 VRFLTGKRTRLRIR
+213 LRFLLGKKTRLRIR
-227 KKYLR
+227 VKYLR
-232 LRWSIL
+232 LKWAVL
-238 APVLAIGVSP
+238 APVLAIGISP
-248 FVMQAT
+248 FVMQST

-259 VAFNSSLKVY
+259 VVFNSSLSAY
-269 GGDLAVGSM
+269 GGDLAVGAM

-283 VMQLMSTLFLGFS
+283 VMTLMACLMSGFA

-304 FNYGAGQSDRVRQT
+304 YNYGAGQSERVRQA
-318 VRLLTTIALSIS
+318 VRLLVTITVSIS
-330 VTFWLLVELFP
+330 TAVWLAVEMFP
-341 GLFVLIFNDDPELV
+341 GVFVRIFNDDPALV
-355 EYATWALRVY
+355 EYATWALRIY
-365 AAGMFAM
+365 SAGIFAM

-393 LALLRKFILLI
+393 LALLRKGVLLI
-404 PLIFI
+404 PLIYI
-409 LPHFFA
+409 LPNFFE
-415 NKVFAVFLA
+415 NQVFAVFLS

-441 TRLPKILNDREA
+441 TRLPRILRARET
-453 LLREQHGGAQT
+453 LLNGQKSN

>member
-1 MARTNDL
+1 MTRVNDL
-8 GRDPIPRLLLRLA
+8 GRDPIPKLLMRLA

-83 HMGEGNRD
+83 HMGEGKNEK
-91 RAEEILGNCT
+91 AEEILGNCT
-101 LLLIL
+101 LLLVL
-106 IAVVVTGG
+106 LAVVVAVG

-144 LGTLFVMAS
+144 LGTVFVMVS
-153 VGLNYFISTQGF
+153 IGLNYFISNQGF
-165 STVSMGTVLI
+165 STVSMATVLI
-175 GAVINIVL
+175 GAVVNIVL
-183 DPIFI
+183 DPVFI
-188 FGFNMGVQGA
+188 FGFDMGVKGA

-203 LAQMVSALWV
+203 IAQAVSAVWV
-213 VRFLTGKRTRLRIR
+213 VCFLVGKRTKLRIR
-227 KKYLR
+227 PKYLR
-232 LRWSIL
+232 LRGSVIGP
-238 APVLAIGVSP
+238 ALAIGISP

-259 VAFNSSLKVY
+259 VAFNSSLKGY
-269 GGDLAVGSM
+269 GSDLAVGAM

-283 VMQLMSTLFLGFS
+283 VMLLMGTLMTGFA

-304 FNYGAGQSDRVRQT
+304 YNYGAGQSERVKHA
-318 VRLLTTIALSIS
+318 VRLLLTITVSIS
-330 VTFWLLVELFP
+330 VAFCLVIELFP
-341 GLFVLIFNDDPELV
+341 RAFVRIFNNDPTLV
-355 EYATWALRVY
+355 EYAVWTLRVY
-365 AAGMFAM
+365 SAGLFAM

-393 LALLRKFILLI
+393 LALLRKAILLI
-404 PLIFI
+404 PLIYI
-409 LPHFFA
+409 LPQFL
-415 NKVFAVFLA
+415 NNQVFAVFLA

-441 TRLPKILNDREA
+441 VRLPKILKARENV
-453 LLREQHGGAQT
+453 LKDQ